1 MNLQIRKFVTYAEDL
16 LIDGG
21 RISDRPLRLVAVAAV
36 MTNPWAGRGFV
47 EDLQSD
53 IAVLAPSLGKLLVD
67 RILEMASPSTA
78 IEAFGKAAAVGT
90 GGELEHAAAL
100 IHTVRFGDVYRSAV
114 GGASV
119 LSFSNLRVAANGPI
133 VIPMVH
139 KIDDSL
145 RSHFHT
151 LQFSIGDAPAPDE
164 LVVALG
170 AATGGRPH
178 HRIGTRADERA
189 AMAGGSAPLPVSL
202 PRNV

>member
-1 MNLQIRKFVTYAEDL
+1 MTCPHPYVGNARQIRARESSNERSWQTEL
-16 LIDGG
+16 SRGN
-21 RISDRPLRLVAVAAV
+21 SD
-36 MTNPWAGRGFV
+36 TNAN
-47 EDLQSD
+47 
-53 IAVLAPSLGKLLVD
+53 AAPSLGKLLVD
-67 RILEMASPSTA
+67 RILEIAGSASA

-90 GGELEHAAAL
+90 AGELEHAAAL

-119 LSFSNLRVAANGPI
+119 LSFSNLRVGPNGSI
-133 VIPMVH
+133 TIPMVH

-164 LVVALG
+164 LVVVLG

-189 AMAGGSAPLPVSL
+189 AMAGG
-202 PRNV
+202 